1 MKNSKIALQMELKS
15 SPRKKIVDVSL
26 AKWFATAYLKTIAKP
41 ELFAN
46 GIRQYR
52 YIEWE
57 NDY

>member
-1 MKNSKIALQMELKS
+1 MKNSKIALLMELKS
-15 SPRKKIVDVSL
+15 SPRKKIVDTSL

-41 ELFAN
+41 ELVAN
-46 GIRQYR
+46 GIWQCR

>member
-1 MKNSKIALQMELKS
+1 MKS
-15 SPRKKIVDVSL
+15 SPRKKIVDASL

-41 ELFAN
+41 ELVAN
-46 GIRQYR
+46 GIWQCR